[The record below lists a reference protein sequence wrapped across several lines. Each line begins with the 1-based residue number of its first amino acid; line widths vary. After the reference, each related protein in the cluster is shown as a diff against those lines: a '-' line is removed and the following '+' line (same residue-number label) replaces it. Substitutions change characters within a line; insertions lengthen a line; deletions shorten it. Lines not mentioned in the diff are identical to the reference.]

1 MSFQYPLGLLG
12 LIGIPIIILIY
23 IIKNKH
29 TEQIVTS
36 NYLWHLSEKFLNKK
50 RPVSLVS
57 GIISLILQILAIT
70 TISLVIAHPII
81 YIPNGAKDYCFI
93 LDASGSMNMVC
104 NDVSRMDLGKEEIKN
119 IINESSDGS
128 KYTLIYAGENS
139 RVVYEKFGN
148 KEKACELLDDLKPCG
163 MTVSYDKILKHVQ
176 GYFNENR
183 SMITYLITDK
193 DYESSNIEIINVS
206 DNLENYGISN
216 FEYVA
221 EKSTLKVNANV
232 MSYESDATIELD
244 LYVDD
249 VLVDSKSV
257 SSTKLVEA
265 QYTYESDILD
275 FSSLKLVIK
284 NNDGLLLDNSST
296 IYNVEKEHNYS
307 TLIVSYRPFYLES
320 MLKTVGNTSITV
332 ISPDNYSYDTTGY
345 SLYIFDAVTPTVLPS
360 DGTIWLFRPTE
371 SIDGSGFSVQDLV
384 EDENGIALTYPKN
397 STSMFKT
404 LTYGLEKEP
413 IYVSKYMKYGLYKNF
428 TTLLTHEGNPIIF
441 TGTTNQ
447 GIREV
452 VFAFDLHD
460 SNLPLL
466 MDYLI
471 LSKNLVDYSFPI
483 ILDESSYICGEEV
496 KMNVLSNCDSIK
508 VTSPNGDTTYLD
520 VSKEITSFKTT
531 LVGTY
536 TISMNFNDEIK
547 EFYIYSNLPV
557 EESTTINEI
566 ESINL
571 DGELENE
578 YNDGIYDKLIVL
590 FIILAIVYV
599 ADWVVYCREQYQLR

>member
-1 MSFQYPLGLLG
+1 
-12 LIGIPIIILIY
+12 
-23 IIKNKH
+23 
-29 TEQIVTS
+29 
-36 NYLWHLSEKFLNKK
+36 
-50 RPVSLVS
+50 
-57 GIISLILQILAIT
+57 
-70 TISLVIAHPII
+70 
-81 YIPNGAKDYCFI
+81 
-93 LDASGSMNMVC
+93 MVC

-176 GYFNENR
+176 GYFNENK

-413 IYVSKYMKYGLYKNF
+413 IYVTKYMKYGLYKNF

-496 KMNVLSNCDSIK
+496 KMNVLSNCDSVK

>member
-12 LIGIPIIILIY
+12 LIGIPIIVLIY

-57 GIISLILQILAIT
+57 GIISLILQIVAIT

-176 GYFNENR
+176 GYFNENK

-413 IYVSKYMKYGLYKNF
+413 IYVTKYMKYGLYKNF

-471 LSKNLVDYSFPI
+471 LYKNLVDYSFPI
-483 ILDESSYICGEEV
+483 ILDKSSYICGEEV

-508 VTSPNGDTTYLD
+508 VASPNGDTTYLD

-578 YNDGIYDKLIVL
+578 YNDGIYDKLIIL

-599 ADWVVYCREQYQLR
+599 ADWMVYCREQYQLR

>member
-12 LIGIPIIILIY
+12 LIGIPIIVLIY

-57 GIISLILQILAIT
+57 GIISLILQIVAIT

-176 GYFNENR
+176 GYFNENK

-413 IYVSKYMKYGLYKNF
+413 IYVTKYMKYGLYKNF

-483 ILDESSYICGEEV
+483 ILDKSSYICGEEV

-508 VTSPNGDTTYLD
+508 VASPNGDTTYLD

-578 YNDGIYDKLIVL
+578 YNDGIYDKLIIL

-599 ADWVVYCREQYQLR
+599 ADWMVYCREQYQLR

>member
-12 LIGIPIIILIY
+12 LIGIPIIVLIY

-176 GYFNENR
+176 GYFNENK

-345 SLYIFDAVTPTVLPS
+345 SLYIFDAVTPTVLPT

-384 EDENGIALTYPKN
+384 LDENGIALTYPKN

-413 IYVSKYMKYGLYKNF
+413 IYVTKYMKYGLYKNF

-578 YNDGIYDKLIVL
+578 YNDGIYDKLIIL

-599 ADWVVYCREQYQLR
+599 ADWMVYCREQYQLR

>member
-12 LIGIPIIILIY
+12 LIGIPIIVLIY

-57 GIISLILQILAIT
+57 GIISLILQIVAIT

-176 GYFNENR
+176 GYFNENK

-360 DGTIWLFRPTE
+360 DGTIWLFRPTV
-371 SIDGSGFSVQDLV
+371 SFDGSGFSVQDLV

-413 IYVSKYMKYGLYKNF
+413 IYVTKYMKYGLYKNF

-471 LSKNLVDYSFPI
+471 LYKNLVDYSFPI
-483 ILDESSYICGEEV
+483 ILDKSSYICGEEV

-508 VTSPNGDTTYLD
+508 VASPNGDTTYLD

-578 YNDGIYDKLIVL
+578 YNDGIYDKLIIL

-599 ADWVVYCREQYQLR
+599 ADWMVYCREQYQLR

>member
-12 LIGIPIIILIY
+12 LIGIPIIVLIY

-57 GIISLILQILAIT
+57 GIISLILQIVAIT

-176 GYFNENR
+176 GYFNENK

-221 EKSTLKVNANV
+221 EKSTIKVNANV

-413 IYVSKYMKYGLYKNF
+413 IYVTKYMKYGLYKNF

-508 VTSPNGDTTYLD
+508 VASPNGDTTYLD

>member
-1 MSFQYPLGLLG
+1 MF
-12 LIGIPIIILIY
+12 
-23 IIKNKH
+23 
-29 TEQIVTS
+29 
-36 NYLWHLSEKFLNKK
+36 
-50 RPVSLVS
+50 
-57 GIISLILQILAIT
+57 
-70 TISLVIAHPII
+70 
-81 YIPNGAKDYCFI
+81 C
-93 LDASGSMNMVC
+93 
-104 NDVSRMDLGKEEIKN
+104 
-119 IINESSDGS
+119 
-128 KYTLIYAGENS
+128 
-139 RVVYEKFGN
+139 
-148 KEKACELLDDLKPCG
+148 
-163 MTVSYDKILKHVQ
+163 
-176 GYFNENR
+176 
-183 SMITYLITDK
+183 
-193 DYESSNIEIINVS
+193 
-206 DNLENYGISN
+206 N

-249 VLVDSKSV
+249 VLVDSKRV

-413 IYVSKYMKYGLYKNF
+413 IYVTKYMKYGLYKNF

-447 GIREV
+447 GLREV

-460 SNLPLL
+460 SYLPLL

-471 LSKNLVDYSFPI
+471 LSKILVDFSFPI

-508 VTSPNGDTTYLD
+508 VASPNGDTTYLD

-578 YNDGIYDKLIVL
+578 YNDGIYDKLIIL
-590 FIILAIVYV
+590 FIIKIII
-599 ADWVVYCREQYQLR
+599 

>member
-12 LIGIPIIILIY
+12 LIGIPIIVLIY

-57 GIISLILQILAIT
+57 GIISLILQIVAIT

-176 GYFNENR
+176 GYFNENK

-413 IYVSKYMKYGLYKNF
+413 IYVTKYMKYGLYKNF

-508 VTSPNGDTTYLD
+508 VASPNGDTTYLD

-578 YNDGIYDKLIVL
+578 YNDGIYDKLIIL